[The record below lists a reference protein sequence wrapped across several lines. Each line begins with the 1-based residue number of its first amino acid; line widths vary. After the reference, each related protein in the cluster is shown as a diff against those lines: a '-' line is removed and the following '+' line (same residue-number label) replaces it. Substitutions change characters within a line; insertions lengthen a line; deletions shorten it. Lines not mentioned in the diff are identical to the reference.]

1 MHDIYE
7 VGVLQE
13 QVKYREVRILELE
26 RQIAALRD
34 QCAMLESE
42 VCVQALFLNQLL
54 ILIY

>member
-7 VGVLQE
+7 VGALQE